1 MNRAKPRLLWISLG
15 LALIAAA
22 GLTAY
27 WFIGAGLVRQNIEA
41 WAAEWRAGGN
51 TLSYRTLEIT
61 GFPLVFR
68 ARFEA
73 PLIGRAGGKA
83 PWQWQAPDIKASLA
97 PWRRGRVDG
106 IELAGTH
113 RIRFTARGAPVTLV
127 ATAAHALGRVEM
139 GREVNT
145 GTLEL
150 GGVDLAPEGAE
161 ESVRIEQATIH
172 GFLGLAPNP
181 DHLSPTIAAIARL
194 QGVVLPAHAPGP
206 LGARVERLRLEA
218 SVMGPLSPELSREAF
233 AAWRDDGGTVEL
245 EAFFL
250 RWGPLTLSANGTL
263 ALDEKMQP
271 MGALTATIAGFA
283 ETLDALAAAGAV
295 KARDANSAKILFA
308 LLARPPKPGAPPELS
323 LPLTIRKRKLFVG
336 PVALFKLPPIR
347 WQ

>member
-1 MNRAKPRLLWISLG
+1 MDRAKSRLLWIFLG
-15 LALIAAA
+15 LALIAAG
-22 GLTAY
+22 GLTTY

-51 TLSYRTLEIT
+51 TLSYRTLEVT

-68 ARFEA
+68 ARLKA
-73 PLIGRAGGKA
+73 PAIGRAGGKA
-83 PWQWQAPDIKASLA
+83 PWAWQAPDIEARLA
-97 PWRRGRVDG
+97 PWRRRRVDG
-106 IELAGTH
+106 IELSGTH

-127 ATAAHALGRVEM
+127 ATAAAALGSVEV

-145 GTLEL
+145 GALEL
-150 GGVDLAPEGAE
+150 SGVDLALEGAK
-161 ESVRIEQATIH
+161 ESVRIEKATIH
-172 GFLGLAPNP
+172 GFLGLASNP
-181 DHLSPTIAAIARL
+181 DHLSPTVTTIARL
-194 QGVVLPAHAPGP
+194 QGVILPVHEAGP

-233 AAWRDDGGTVEL
+233 AAWRDDGGTLEL
-245 EAFFL
+245 RELFL
-250 RWGPLTLSANGTL
+250 RWGPLTLSARGTL

-271 MGALTATIAGFA
+271 VGALTATVAGFA

-295 KARDANSAKILFA
+295 KARDATTAKALLA
-308 LLARPPKPGAPPELS
+308 LLARSPKPGAPPEVS
-323 LPLTIRKRKLFVG
+323 LPLTLQKGKLFVG